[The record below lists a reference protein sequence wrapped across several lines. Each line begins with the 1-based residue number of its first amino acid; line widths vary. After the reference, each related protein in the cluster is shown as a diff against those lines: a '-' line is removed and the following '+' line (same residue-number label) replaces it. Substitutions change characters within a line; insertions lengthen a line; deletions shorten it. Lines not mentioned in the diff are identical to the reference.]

1 MDLYQEALARYL
13 HAPPPINETTVAAG
27 GGGPVP
33 STEELPGSKNMIV
46 L

>member
-27 GGGPVP
+27 GGGTV
-33 STEELPGSKNMIV
+33 SSKVELLES
-46 L
+46 